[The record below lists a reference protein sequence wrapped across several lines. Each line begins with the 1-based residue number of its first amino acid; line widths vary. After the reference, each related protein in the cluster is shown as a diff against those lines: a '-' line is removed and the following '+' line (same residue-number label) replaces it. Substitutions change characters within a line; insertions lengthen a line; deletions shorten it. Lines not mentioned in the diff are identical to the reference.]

1 MIKFGK
7 LRGILLCRGF
17 STGDFKQYRDMDLY
31 RVLGLDK
38 KASGAEIKKRYY
50 ELAKQWHPDTG
61 NDKERFQRLQQAYEV
76 LGNDLK
82 RQEYDS
88 YRGKSY
94 YESQFES
101 KPEEPKSEHKQ
112 RTYSGYEWYLLS
124 PG

>member
-7 LRGILLCRGF
+7 VQGSRFIRCF

-38 KASGAEIKKRYY
+38 TASSAEIKKRYY

-76 LGNDLK
+76 LGN
-82 RQEYDS
+82 E
-88 YRGKSY
+88 
-94 YESQFES
+94 
-101 KPEEPKSEHKQ
+101 
-112 RTYSGYEWYLLS
+112 
-124 PG
+124 